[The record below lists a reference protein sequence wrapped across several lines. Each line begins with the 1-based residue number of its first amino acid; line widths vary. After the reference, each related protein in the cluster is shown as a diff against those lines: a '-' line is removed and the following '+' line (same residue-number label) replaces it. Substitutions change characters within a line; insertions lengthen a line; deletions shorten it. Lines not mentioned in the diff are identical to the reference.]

1 MKKTVISIIAAF
13 LAVNAFGQSVTDVAP
28 DARSAGM
35 ADAYTA
41 MYGNGFSLYTNSAAA
56 ALSDDD
62 FAISANYSMLQPK
75 VAGMNS
81 FAVGAFYKF
90 NDRYTVGLGAR
101 ARMQSVS
108 TVFTDDNGIASGSF
122 DGSVAQFSVDA
133 SFGMHI
139 IEGFAAAVNLHF
151 YYDQSPQPIGIVNG
165 IGFGLDVDLMY
176 SHKYFNVALAAKN
189 LGPAMTYE
197 PGISYALPMDIRAG
211 YSGNYEIVDD
221 VFDIIIGAVLLI
233 AGLLLIV
240 PLFISGIKSSFTKI
254 ATLVVLVAWIVYI
267 ILADFM
273 YGLRGVDGTE
283 WFEWLEVLIYH
294 LLILAS
300 VYKVA
305 LPAVKKLGK

>member
-221 VFDIIIGAVLLI
+221 VFDIN
-233 AGLLLIV
+233 
-240 PLFISGIKSSFTKI
+240 
-254 ATLVVLVAWIVYI
+254 
-267 ILADFM
+267 
-273 YGLRGVDGTE
+273 
-283 WFEWLEVLIYH
+283 
-294 LLILAS
+294 
-300 VYKVA
+300 
-305 LPAVKKLGK
+305 PAVDVDYILNNSTLTAGVGAEFEFIDMVAVRGGYRYSANEAFMPSYATVGLGVEFFGIGIDAAYYIGMGKAADVLSNTLKIGISYKF

>member
-41 MYGNGFSLYTNSAAA
+41 MYGKGFSLYTNSAAA

-151 YYDQSPQPIGIVNG
+151 YYDQSPQPIGKVNG

-221 VFDIIIGAVLLI
+221 VFDIN
-233 AGLLLIV
+233 
-240 PLFISGIKSSFTKI
+240 
-254 ATLVVLVAWIVYI
+254 
-267 ILADFM
+267 
-273 YGLRGVDGTE
+273 
-283 WFEWLEVLIYH
+283 
-294 LLILAS
+294 
-300 VYKVA
+300 
-305 LPAVKKLGK
+305 PAVDVDYILNNSTLTAGVGAEFEFIDMVAVRGGYRYSANEAFMPSYATVGLGVEFFGIGIDAAYYIGMGKAADVLSNTLKIGISYKF

>member
-41 MYGNGFSLYTNSAAA
+41 MYGKGFSLYTNSAAA

-75 VAGMNS
+75 VVGMNS

-211 YSGNYEIVDD
+211 YSGKYEIVDD
-221 VFDIIIGAVLLI
+221 VFDIN
-233 AGLLLIV
+233 
-240 PLFISGIKSSFTKI
+240 
-254 ATLVVLVAWIVYI
+254 
-267 ILADFM
+267 
-273 YGLRGVDGTE
+273 
-283 WFEWLEVLIYH
+283 
-294 LLILAS
+294 
-300 VYKVA
+300 
-305 LPAVKKLGK
+305 PAVDVDYILNNSTLTAGVGAEFEFIDMVAVRGGYRYSANEAFMPSYATVGLGVEFFGIGIDAAYYIGMGKAADVLSNTLKIGISYKF

>member
-41 MYGNGFSLYTNSAAA
+41 MYGKGFSLYTNSAAA

-151 YYDQSPQPIGIVNG
+151 YYDQSPQPTGIVNG

-221 VFDIIIGAVLLI
+221 VFDIN
-233 AGLLLIV
+233 
-240 PLFISGIKSSFTKI
+240 
-254 ATLVVLVAWIVYI
+254 
-267 ILADFM
+267 
-273 YGLRGVDGTE
+273 
-283 WFEWLEVLIYH
+283 
-294 LLILAS
+294 
-300 VYKVA
+300 
-305 LPAVKKLGK
+305 PAVDVDYILNNSTLTAGVGAEFEFIDMVAVRGGYRYSANEAFMPSYATVGLGVEFFGIGIDAAYYIGMGKAADVLSNTLKIGISYKF

>member
-1 MKKTVISIIAAF
+1 MWLRMQGRPVWGK
-13 LAVNAFGQSVTDVAP
+13 
-28 DARSAGM
+28 
-35 ADAYTA
+35 
-41 MYGNGFSLYTNSAAA
+41 GFSLYTNSAAA

-221 VFDIIIGAVLLI
+221 VFDIN
-233 AGLLLIV
+233 
-240 PLFISGIKSSFTKI
+240 
-254 ATLVVLVAWIVYI
+254 
-267 ILADFM
+267 
-273 YGLRGVDGTE
+273 
-283 WFEWLEVLIYH
+283 
-294 LLILAS
+294 
-300 VYKVA
+300 
-305 LPAVKKLGK
+305 PAVDVDYILNNSTLTAGVGAEFEFIDMVAVRGGYRYSANEAFMPSYATVGLGVEFFGIGIDAAYYIGMGKAADVLSNTLKIGISYKF

>member
-41 MYGNGFSLYTNSAAA
+41 MYGKGFSLYTNSAAA

-151 YYDQSPQPIGIVNG
+151 YYDQSPQPIGKVNG

-221 VFDIIIGAVLLI
+221 VFDIN
-233 AGLLLIV
+233 
-240 PLFISGIKSSFTKI
+240 
-254 ATLVVLVAWIVYI
+254 
-267 ILADFM
+267 
-273 YGLRGVDGTE
+273 
-283 WFEWLEVLIYH
+283 
-294 LLILAS
+294 
-300 VYKVA
+300 
-305 LPAVKKLGK
+305 PAVDVDYILNKSTLTAGVGAEFEFIDMVAVRGGYRYSANEAFMPSYATVGLGVEFFGIGIDAAYYIGMGKAADVLSNTLKIGISYKF

>member
-35 ADAYTA
+35 AEAYTA
-41 MYGNGFSLYTNSAAA
+41 MYGKGFSLYTNSAAA

-221 VFDIIIGAVLLI
+221 VFDIN
-233 AGLLLIV
+233 
-240 PLFISGIKSSFTKI
+240 
-254 ATLVVLVAWIVYI
+254 
-267 ILADFM
+267 
-273 YGLRGVDGTE
+273 
-283 WFEWLEVLIYH
+283 
-294 LLILAS
+294 
-300 VYKVA
+300 
-305 LPAVKKLGK
+305 PAVDVDYILNNSTLTAGVGAEFEFIDMVAVRGGYRYSAKEAFMPSYATVGLGVEFFGIGIDAAYYIGMGKAADVLSNTLKIGISYKF

>member
-41 MYGNGFSLYTNSAAA
+41 MYGKGFSLYTNSAAA

-151 YYDQSPQPIGIVNG
+151 YYDQSPQPIDIVNG

-221 VFDIIIGAVLLI
+221 VFDIN
-233 AGLLLIV
+233 
-240 PLFISGIKSSFTKI
+240 
-254 ATLVVLVAWIVYI
+254 
-267 ILADFM
+267 
-273 YGLRGVDGTE
+273 
-283 WFEWLEVLIYH
+283 
-294 LLILAS
+294 
-300 VYKVA
+300 
-305 LPAVKKLGK
+305 PAVDVDYILNNSTLTAGVGAEFEFIDMVAVRGGYRYSANEAFMPSYATVGLGVEFFGIGIDAAYYIGMGKAADVLSNTLKIGISYKF